1 MKRYIASLLTLIV
14 VTSSYASQV
23 TVSARI
29 DSTSML
35 IGQQTR
41 LHLQTVKEAGDNVA
55 FPLLK
60 DTITE
65 GLEVVALLK
74 PDTQRLSSGQLQI
87 TEDVIVTGFD
97 SALVLIPP
105 FTFFVN
111 GDSMQTEPLSIK
123 INTVEVDTLKND
135 IKDIRPVYS
144 MPIQWGRIILYVLLA
159 LALIAGGYF
168 AYRYWKN
175 RRKGAVVKDEEEV
188 PVDPYTYAIDN
199 LNRIK
204 SEKVWQ
210 QGKVKEFYTD
220 VTDVLRQYLQY
231 RYRIDAMEMTSEQIV
246 EAFSRSSEGKDGE
259 STVLIRKILEL
270 SDLVKFAKWTP
281 TFNEHEIALSE
292 AYDFVEHTKQI
303 LQEVEEAG
311 EKAGERGN
319 EERRN
324 A

>member
-97 SALVLIPP
+97 SALVLIPS

>member
-303 LQEVEEAG
+303 LAG
-311 EKAGERGN
+311 GRGSRGKGRRAGQ
-319 EERRN
+319 
-324 A
+324 

>member
-303 LQEVEEAG
+303 
-311 EKAGERGN
+311 
-319 EERRN
+319 RRR
-324 A
+324 

>member
-159 LALIAGGYF
+159 LVLIAGGYF

-292 AYDFVEHTKQI
+292 AYDFVEHTKQV

>member
-311 EKAGERGN
+311 EKAGARGN

>member
-144 MPIQWGRIILYVLLA
+144 MPIEWGRIILYVLLA

>member
-1 MKRYIASLLTLIV
+1 MKKYIASLLTLIV

-220 VTDVLRQYLQY
+220 VTGVLRQYLQY